1 MADDQQLE
9 TDSITNNTIAN
20 EKKQST
26 KQGETLDATNP
37 TNVANT
43 EMDVAFEFLNDL
55 ETEKSIEDN
64 NLGAMVS
71 NDQKLETD
79 PITNNAIAS
88 VNTIANENEEKE
100 EQKYDDNKQEEE
112 EEEYGIKSVYEK
124 EQDSVRLVLLP
135 FEDFNGFID
144 GADIDD
150 NDTNKF
156 IIDVYNNYST
166 TFAKDTAISVEKHKK
181 LKQFTEE
188 IHKYDQIE
196 SQEILDHIYLYN
208 LMYHKY
214 GQDIENIKVSNIYH
228 NYYFEP
234 ENNPLV
240 MQVFIFCIQILFTV

>member
-43 EMDVAFEFLNDL
+43 EMDVAFEFLND
-55 ETEKSIEDN
+55 
-64 NLGAMVS
+64 
-71 NDQKLETD
+71 LETD